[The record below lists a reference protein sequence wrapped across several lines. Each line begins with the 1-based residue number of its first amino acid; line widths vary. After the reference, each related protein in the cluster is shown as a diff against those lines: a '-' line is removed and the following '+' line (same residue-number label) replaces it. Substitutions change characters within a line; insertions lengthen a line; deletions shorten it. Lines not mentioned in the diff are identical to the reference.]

1 MQVLVEGRYLD
12 LQDDHENEEDGS
24 LDQVS
29 QTERAFPNIVRV
41 RVRFRIVTDLS
52 RLVESLRPL
61 CILLEAQFV
70 AAEQVE

>member
-1 MQVLVEGRYLD
+1 MQVLVEGGYLD
-12 LQDDHENEEDGS
+12 LQDDHEDEEDGS
-24 LDQVS
+24 LNQVS

-70 AAEQVE
+70 AAAQVE